1 MNRTLLASALA
12 LVTVQSLAAAPP
24 YRDLPSKDLPPVN
37 ATGVTQVAAGGETI
51 TQVQATMGD
60 VSRQALAQGREVYKD
75 LRRALRAAGRRDEI
89 DTRLALNDASRVLDT
104 FYEPAAARA
113 LRRQTAIIRQ
123 DLADEGPEPEPG
135 LWLPLEA
142 ELDQALI
149 EAPAE
154 HRARAKKAAQEGRAA
169 AAKGDRKAA
178 RQRLEVLEDELDYR
192 WGLLPLS
199 KIRGDVHSA
208 EMALNPDPPY
218 WRGIEEAMTSALQA
232 VHWVTTTE
240 AAGWLS
246 AYEAAVNARYLLPG
260 NAAGARSALQRTAA
274 NLDRIQNAAL
284 LAKEA
289 HKLASEAHP
298 KLESVEALIRGLR
311 AGLPNAGQGG

>member
-1 MNRTLLASALA
+1 MHRTLLASVLALA
-12 LVTVQSLAAAPP
+12 TVQSLAAAPP
-24 YRDLPSKDLPPVN
+24 YRDLPSKDLPPVD
-37 ATGVTQVAAGGETI
+37 AAGVTHVAAGGEII
-51 TQVQATMGD
+51 TQVQAPLGD
-60 VSRQALAQGREVYKD
+60 VSHQALAQGREVYKD
-75 LRRALRAAGRRDEI
+75 LQQALRAAGRRDEI
-89 DTRLALNDASRVLDT
+89 DSRLALNDASRVLDT

-113 LRRQTAIIRQ
+113 LRQQTAIIRQ
-123 DLADEGPEPEPG
+123 DLADEGTKPEPG

-142 ELDQALI
+142 ELDHALI

-154 HRARAKKAAQEGRAA
+154 HRARAKQAVREGAAA

-218 WRGIEEAMTSALQA
+218 WKGIEEAMTSARQA

-240 AAGWLS
+240 ATGWLS
-246 AYEAAVNARYLLPG
+246 AYEAAVNARYMLPG
-260 NAAGARSALQRTAA
+260 NAAGARSALQRAA
-274 NLDRIQNAAL
+274 ADLDGIRNAAL

-289 HKLASEAHP
+289 HKLASEP
-298 KLESVEALIRGLR
+298 QPNLESVEALIRGLR
-311 AGLPNAGQGG
+311 AGLPGADQGD